1 MNTTAIAV
9 ILIAGIA
16 ATAAWAAWRK
26 PAAGSKTD
34 NTVAAVLGIIMVPLR
49 AVLLWLQA
57 WAEISAIT
65 IAAWILT
72 VGSTRGRER
81 IIWTVAA
88 SPAAIVLAWMAF
100 KQ

>member
-1 MNTTAIAV
+1 MTTAVAG
-9 ILIAGIA
+9 ILIATIA
-16 ATAAWAAWRK
+16 STAAWAAWRK
-26 PAAGSKTD
+26 PAAGWKAN
-34 NTVAAVLGIIMVPLR
+34 NTVAAVLGIMMLPLGI
-49 AVLLWLQA
+49 VLLWLQA
-57 WAEISAIT
+57 WVEIGAVT

-88 SPAAIVLAWMAF
+88 SPAAILLAWMPL